1 MKQTGCNTLG
11 YGNTMAKVREGH
23 ARGLNAIEIAKA
35 YGLSYAAVRG
45 GAYRLGIILPYVN
58 GRAAYGK
65 VKQIA
70 CEEAGSGLT
79 IRQIAEK
86 HGLKLSSVKSV
97 NTELK
102 LGIGRTNKKHK

>member
-11 YGNTMAKVREGH
+11 YGKTMVKVKEGH

-35 YGLSYAAVRG
+35 YGLTYAAVRG
-45 GAYRLGIILPYVN
+45 GAYRLGITLPLVN
-58 GRAAYGK
+58 GRAAYGQ
-65 VKQIA
+65 VKRIA
-70 CEEAGSGLT
+70 CEEAGSGLS
-79 IRQIAEK
+79 IRQIADK

-102 LGIGRTNKKHK
+102 LGISRPYKKRK